1 MTLCKA
7 LMVSETSWMQLPPL
21 MSLQEEC
28 AQGEW
33 RVKVRSSVPLLTGR
47 SRRTLSVHAGG
58 VIYDDLLGTTPLET
72 VRNTHSVHHWSPAV
86 AGRTVAV
93 AARLNHK
100 TPQQRPTKLS
110 RRGDGLEVNCSDSVN
125 LAGDRKDPS
134 TGSLPL

>member
-1 MTLCKA
+1 
-7 LMVSETSWMQLPPL
+7 

-28 AQGEW
+28 VQGEW
-33 RVKVRSSVPLLTGR
+33 RVKVLSSAPLLTGR
-47 SRRTLSVHAGG
+47 SRRTLGARRG

-100 TPQQRPTKLS
+100 TPQQRLTKSS
-110 RRGDGLEVNCSDSVN
+110 R
-125 LAGDRKDPS
+125 
-134 TGSLPL
+134 